1 MAAVV
6 ESIKKSLHLSDTQ
19 LGLVG
24 TGFIVVYTLTSP
36 LFGTLGDRRARPPL
50 IALGVAV
57 WSVATSLAGFA
68 RGFTSLFVA
77 RSTVGVGEA
86 AYGTI
91 APALLADSFP
101 IERRGRV
108 LSVFFAAIPIGS
120 AAGYVLGGL
129 VDQHFGWRAAFW
141 IAGAPGLLLALL
153 VMLVK
158 DPPRGLHD
166 VASDK
171 SAPRHWLDSYRDLLR
186 NRPFILTALGY
197 GAYTFALG
205 GLAFWMPAFLERV
218 RGMPRSEA
226 TVTFG
231 AIALV
236 TGFVGTFAGGW
247 LGDLFLPRSKQ
258 SYLWVSGI
266 ATLLA
271 APATFVAVSNPH
283 RAVYLTAI
291 VIAEV
296 LIFMSHGPG
305 ELGHHQ
311 CCEAGGEGDGA
322 RLVGSGDA
330 PARRHPVA
338 AADRC
343 CLRSH
348 VARTGLHARAARDR
362 RGGRHLD
369 VRGMA
374 RKPSLRRFVTPLLR
388 LIANIFFRRIENV
401 GWEKV
406 PAAPVIFAVN
416 HPNGLIDPLFLLCFT
431 PRPISF
437 LAKAPLFRMPL
448 IGWFARGLDSI
459 PVYRTQDNFST
470 AQNRETFAAA
480 RRCSCA
486 AGRSRFSPRGRR
498 TASRG

>member
-1 MAAVV
+1 MVAAIDPPAARRAARYALTILTLINLFNYLDRWVVAAVV
-6 ESIKKSLHLSDTQ
+6 ESIKKSELHLSDTQ

-24 TGFIVVYTLTSP
+24 TGFIIVYTLTSP
-36 LFGTLGDRRARPPL
+36 LFGALGDRRARPPL

-68 RGFTSLFVA
+68 RGFLSLFIA
-77 RSTVGVGEA
+77 RSSVGVGEA

-108 LSVFFAAIPIGS
+108 LAVFYSAIPIGS

-153 VMLVK
+153 VMIVK

-166 VASDK
+166 VGGEWGVGGRESENETDAPGPDTITSSDT
-171 SAPRHWLDSYRDLLR
+171 RHPTPHSLFQSYRDLFR

-247 LGDLFLPRSKQ
+247 LGDFFLPRWKQ
-258 SYLWVSGI
+258 SYLWVSGV

-271 APATFVAVSNPH
+271 APVTYLAVSNPH
-283 RAVYLTAI
+283 RGVYLPAI
-291 VIAEV
+291 AIAEV
-296 LIFMSHGPG
+296 LIFMSTGPVNSAIINVVKPA
-305 ELGHHQ
+305 ERATALGLSVLVMHLI
-311 CCEAGGEGDGA
+311 GDI
-322 RLVGSGDA
+322 
-330 PARRHPVA
+330 
-338 AADRC
+338 
-343 CLRSH
+343 
-348 VARTGLHARAARDR
+348 
-362 RGGRHLD
+362 
-369 VRGMA
+369 
-374 RKPSLRRFVTPLLR
+374 PSP
-388 LIANIFFRRIENV
+388 
-401 GWEKV
+401 
-406 PAAPVIFAVN
+406 
-416 HPNGLIDPLFLLCFT
+416 
-431 PRPISF
+431 
-437 LAKAPLFRMPL
+437 PL
-448 IGWFARGLDSI
+448 IGIVSDHSSLDRAFMLVPLAIVIAGLIWMYAAWRGS
-459 PVYRTQDNFST
+459 
-470 AQNRETFAAA
+470 EH
-480 RRCSCA
+480 
-486 AGRSRFSPRGRR
+486 
-498 TASRG
+498 

>member
-1 MAAVV
+1 MPASIDPPAARRAARYALAILTLINLFNYLDRWVVAAVV

-24 TGFIVVYTLTSP
+24 TGFIVVYTMTSP
-36 LFGTLGDRRARPPL
+36 LFGSFGDRRARPPL

-68 RGFTSLFVA
+68 HGFMSLFVA

-101 IERRGRV
+101 IERRGRI

-120 AAGYVLGGL
+120 AAGYILGGL
-129 VDQHFGWRAAFW
+129 VDQRFGWRAAFW
-141 IAGAPGLLLALL
+141 IAGTPGLLLAVL

-166 VASDK
+166 VGSEKA
-171 SAPRHWLDSYRDLLR
+171 APRHWVDSYRDLFR
-186 NRPFILTALGY
+186 NRPFMLTALGY

-231 AIALV
+231 TIALV

-247 LGDLFLPRSKQ
+247 LGDLLLARWKQ
-258 SYLWVSGI
+258 SYLWVSGV

-283 RAVYLTAI
+283 RGVYLTAI
-291 VIAEV
+291 VIAEI
-296 LIFMSHGPG
+296 LIFMSTGPVNSAIINAVKPG
-305 ELGHHQ
+305 ERATALGLSVLVMHLL
-311 CCEAGGEGDGA
+311 GDI
-322 RLVGSGDA
+322 
-330 PARRHPVA
+330 
-338 AADRC
+338 
-343 CLRSH
+343 
-348 VARTGLHARAARDR
+348 
-362 RGGRHLD
+362 
-369 VRGMA
+369 
-374 RKPSLRRFVTPLLR
+374 PSP
-388 LIANIFFRRIENV
+388 
-401 GWEKV
+401 
-406 PAAPVIFAVN
+406 
-416 HPNGLIDPLFLLCFT
+416 
-431 PRPISF
+431 
-437 LAKAPLFRMPL
+437 PL
-448 IGWFARGLDSI
+448 IGAVSDHTSLERAFMLV
-459 PVYRTQDNFST
+459 PVAIVVAGVIWMY
-470 AQNRETFAAA
+470 AAWSA
-480 RRCSCA
+480 EPDPVS
-486 AGRSRFSPRGRR
+486 SE
-498 TASRG
+498 

>member
-1 MAAVV
+1 MLAAIDPPAARRAARYALGILTLINLFNYLDRWVVAAVV
-6 ESIKKSLHLSDTQ
+6 ESIKRDLHLSDTQ

-24 TGFIVVYTLTSP
+24 TGFIIVYTLTSP
-36 LFGTLGDRRARPPL
+36 LFGAFGDRRARPPL

-101 IERRGRV
+101 IEKRGRV

-141 IAGAPGLLLALL
+141 IAGLPGLLLALL
-153 VMLVK
+153 VMLVN

-166 VASDK
+166 VPREPGVGGRESESDDHEAAADSDPRPPTSDLR
-171 SAPRHWLDSYRDLLR
+171 SAYRDLLR

-247 LGDLFLPRSKQ
+247 LGDLFLSRSKQ

-283 RAVYLTAI
+283 RGVYLTAI
-291 VIAEV
+291 VIAEI
-296 LIFMSHGPG
+296 LIFMSTGPVNSAIINAVKPG
-305 ELGHHQ
+305 QRATALGLSVLVMH
-311 CCEAGGEGDGA
+311 
-322 RLVGSGDA
+322 LVGDI
-330 PARRHPVA
+330 
-338 AADRC
+338 
-343 CLRSH
+343 
-348 VARTGLHARAARDR
+348 
-362 RGGRHLD
+362 
-369 VRGMA
+369 
-374 RKPSLRRFVTPLLR
+374 PSP
-388 LIANIFFRRIENV
+388 
-401 GWEKV
+401 
-406 PAAPVIFAVN
+406 
-416 HPNGLIDPLFLLCFT
+416 
-431 PRPISF
+431 
-437 LAKAPLFRMPL
+437 PL
-448 IGWFARGLDSI
+448 IGAISDHTSLERAFMLVPLAIVVAGGIWMYAAWSGERGAVS
-459 PVYRTQDNFST
+459 S
-470 AQNRETFAAA
+470 
-480 RRCSCA
+480 
-486 AGRSRFSPRGRR
+486 
-498 TASRG
+498 